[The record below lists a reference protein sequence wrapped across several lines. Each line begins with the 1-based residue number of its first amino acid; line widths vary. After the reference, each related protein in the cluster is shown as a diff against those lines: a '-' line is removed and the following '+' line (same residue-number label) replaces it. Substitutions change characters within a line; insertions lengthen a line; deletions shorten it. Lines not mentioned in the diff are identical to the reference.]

1 MTPTTLITS
10 PDMYVLFDGCPT
22 CEAKNATFL
31 NSCRTTAQSL
41 QRRLQ
46 IVSSGSPTA
55 TIIRA
60 IAKNQ
65 NKPIRYPLILL
76 DGIIHYTIAETIY
89 KHERT
94 TK

>member
-1 MTPTTLITS
+1 MTPTTLLTS

-46 IVSSGSPTA
+46 IVSSGSSTA

-76 DGIIHYTIAETIY
+76 DGIIHYTIAETIH
-89 KHERT
+89 KNERNQQ
-94 TK
+94 

>member
-1 MTPTTLITS
+1 MTPTTLLTS

-22 CEAKNATFL
+22 CEAKNSTFL

-65 NKPIRYPLILL
+65 NKPIKYPLILL
-76 DGIIHYTIAETIY
+76 DGIIHYTIAETIH

-94 TK
+94 AK

>member
-1 MTPTTLITS
+1 MTPTTLLTS

-41 QRRLQ
+41 QRRLR
-46 IVSSGSPTA
+46 IISSGSPIA

-60 IAKNQ
+60 IAKDQ

-76 DGIIHYTIAETIY
+76 DGIIHYTITETIH